1 MRRCILGKGRE
12 RELEEE
18 KEAKAIAGK
27 VFDKKF
33 QRIDVSLFC
42 SSDTML
48 NLDLQRVLTQVLN
61 LNWLSALH

>member
-1 MRRCILGKGRE
+1 MGKGRE

-27 VFDKKF
+27 VFDKGF
-33 QRIDVSLFC
+33 QRMDVSPFC
-42 SSDTML
+42 SSDTMF

-61 LNWLSALH
+61 LNWLSALL

>member
-27 VFDKKF
+27 VFDKIF
-33 QRIDVSLFC
+33 QRIDMSLFC

-48 NLDLQRVLTQVLN
+48 EFRFTQSIDSSSQHNIVELCY
-61 LNWLSALH
+61 